1 MASQYPTYQNNKQ
14 TQQYYSESGES
25 SDDSDEIQFEN
36 PRQINSKR
44 SKTGTA
50 TVKNMTKYDHG
61 DGRRV
66 SRMSQQTISLQAP
79 KKHKKT
85 VTVATSGNDLMQ
97 SVSLPKLQKD
107 DLPELCLC
115 KIERVEEVNVK
126 SNQRGQKP
134 DTAMSFV
141 LRPIVAEGVRGAV
154 IKHNDAPVMVYGE
167 RTIKQFVSY
176 LGAEIPETF
185 TIWAPRS
192 LKDSI
197 LSGKW
202 QNPEQCYIYILPVV
216 NRYHPVNMYQQNIS
230 LRYRVYF
237 PCDLQN
243 VLVTNGIDGSF
254 DVEDSDH
261 LQAVLD
267 DVIAKSQRELSSNTV
282 ACRRYNVTQHL
293 DQEANLKPME
303 KYQDKMRVKQFYL
316 RSLAP
321 NRKSTQMK
329 AKPQSK
335 KRCIATI
342 EQQEE
347 EVEVFQPKKKKR
359 PKHVTIIENDDDE
372 FNTDDT
378 VVVESPAVPPKYN
391 VKSRK
396 QRKVN
401 DVQQDQDDNDNE
413 DDDED
418 DEEDEIPKEY
428 SNGTYTEVT
437 EVV

>member
-1 MASQYPTYQNNKQ
+1 MASQYPTYQNNKKA
-14 TQQYYSESGES
+14 QYYSESEGS
-25 SDDSDEIQFEN
+25 SDDDSDEIQFES
-36 PRQINSKR
+36 PRQNNSKR
-44 SKTGTA
+44 PKTGTA
-50 TVKNMTKYDHG
+50 TVKNLTKYDHG

-85 VTVATSGNDLMQ
+85 VIVAKSGNDLMQ

-126 SNQRGQKP
+126 SSQRGQKP

-141 LRPIVAEGVRGAV
+141 LRPIVAEGVRGEI
-154 IKHNDAPVMVYGE
+154 IKHNDAPIMVEGE

-176 LGAEIPETF
+176 LGVEIPETF
-185 TIWAPRS
+185 TIWVPRS
-192 LKDSI
+192 LKETI

-202 QNPEQCYIYILPVV
+202 ENPEQCYIYVLPVC
-216 NRYHPVNMYQQNIS
+216 NRYHPLNMYQQNIS
-230 LRYRVYF
+230 LRYHVYF

-243 VLVTNGIDGSF
+243 FLVTNGIDDNF
-254 DVEDSDH
+254 DFENPDH
-261 LQAVLD
+261 LQVALD
-267 DVIAKSQRELSSNTV
+267 DVIKKSQRELSSNTV

-293 DQEANLKPME
+293 DTDSNLKPME
-303 KYQDKMRVKQFYL
+303 KFQEKLRAKQFYL
-316 RSLAP
+316 HSLAP
-321 NRKSTQMK
+321 NKKSTQARQVK
-329 AKPQSK
+329 VQPK
-335 KRCIATI
+335 KRRVAVI

-347 EVEVFQPKKKKR
+347 EIEVFQPKKKKR
-359 PKHVTIIENDDDE
+359 TKRVTIEVDDDE

-378 VVVESPAVPPKYN
+378 VVVEPLPPTKYGA
-391 VKSRK
+391 KADKRHK
-396 QRKVN
+396 IDAQ
-401 DVQQDQDDNDNE
+401 QDDNDNE

-418 DEEDEIPKEY
+418 NEELEDESPKEY
-428 SNGTYTEVT
+428 SSGTYTEVT